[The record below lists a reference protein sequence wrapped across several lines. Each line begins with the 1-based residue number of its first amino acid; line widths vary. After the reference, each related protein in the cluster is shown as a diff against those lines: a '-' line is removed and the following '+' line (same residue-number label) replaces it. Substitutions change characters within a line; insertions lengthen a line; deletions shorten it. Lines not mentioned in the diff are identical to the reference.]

1 MDLCVPSNWCNS
13 HEGTYFTVIYI
24 HTTRSD
30 GLKGSVSAAF
40 AKYDS
45 LVVGTP
51 TWNTGADTE
60 RSGTGWDEIYYSEM
74 QVSVHLD
81 MMNYLFTAV
90 DQTLKSWDNIFAL
103 RSLTLPVRR

>member
-1 MDLCVPSNWCNS
+1 MKCKLASFISELWIYAYLRIGAT
-13 HEGTYFTVIYI
+13 HFTVIYI

-90 DQTLKSWDNIFAL
+90 DQTLKICV
-103 RSLTLPVRR
+103 TLFRT